1 MKQESQELTLLIE
14 RARTGDQ
21 RSWEQLVKRFQSL
34 VWSIPMRKG
43 LSREDCADIFQNTF
57 LQFHRNLDR
66 IESALAVP
74 KWLAVTASREA
85 LRILRTNPKRPS
97 LDDPEEQGL
106 DELVALEDKSAEESA
121 IESVRAD
128 LLRETVRAMGGK
140 CSKLLWVL
148 FFEDFEGYEEVG
160 TKLGMPVGV
169 IGPTR
174 SRCLAKLR
182 ELLKRE
188 DFFDEDC

>member
-1 MKQESQELTLLIE
+1 
-14 RARTGDQ
+14 
-21 RSWEQLVKRFQSL
+21 
-34 VWSIPMRKG
+34 MRKG
-43 LSREDCADIFQNTF
+43 LSREDCADTFQNTF

-85 LRILRTNPKRPS
+85 LRILRTNPKRAS

-106 DELVALEDKSAEESA
+106 DELVALEDRSAEVSA

-128 LLRETVRAMGGK
+128 LLRESVRAVGGK

-148 FFEDFEGYEEVG
+148 FFEDFESYEEVG
-160 TKLGMPVGV
+160 TKLGMPVGA